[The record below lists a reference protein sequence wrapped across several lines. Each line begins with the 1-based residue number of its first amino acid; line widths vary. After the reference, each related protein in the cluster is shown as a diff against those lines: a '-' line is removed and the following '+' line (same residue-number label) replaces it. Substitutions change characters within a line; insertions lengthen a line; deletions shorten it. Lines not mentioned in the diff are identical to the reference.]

1 MAARREERRSGRDR
15 RAVSPLKRVFSRGA
29 LVAALLV
36 VLTGVCVGYSA
47 GFGSGVSATQSQ
59 YAVVRRQT
67 ALAVSILGGGT
78 HMWASLRPLL
88 TSNLANSQAFKAE
101 ILAWQSHDRAV
112 DYKALQSG
120 VYSAV
125 FFLSPGSAVSQSVWL
140 YDEQTGPKYG
150 AVTFFRMQVL
160 LFHFQLSGGRWLVSG
175 IQTQSYANLAPL
187 PPTEPGFLK
196 GTP

>member
-1 MAARREERRSGRDR
+1 MVAKREERRSGRDR
-15 RAVSPLKRVFSRGA
+15 RAVSPVKRVLPGVA
-29 LVAALLV
+29 LVAALLA
-36 VLTGVCVGYSA
+36 VLAGVCVGYSA
-47 GFGSGVSATQSQ
+47 GFGSGVSATQSK
-59 YAVVRRQT
+59 YAAVRRQT
-67 ALAVSILGGGT
+67 ALAVSILGGGA
-78 HMWASLRPLL
+78 HMWSSLLPLL
-88 TSNLANSQAFKAE
+88 TPSLAASRSFKAQ
-101 ILAWQSHDRAV
+101 ILAWQAHDKAV

-150 AVTFFRMQVL
+150 AVSFFRMQVL
-160 LFHFQLSGGRWLVSG
+160 LLHFQLSGGRWLLSG

-196 GTP
+196 